1 MLPTTSHVIDSIT
14 SIAEDAKRYERI
26 PLHLQPLTRALLG
39 NAGFSA
45 VTGVSLVLGA
55 VPLSRWLEIPT
66 WLTAAVGVGL
76 LPFSLAVSVVA
87 RRPSLRTVRLV
98 IAADLVWVAGAAIV
112 ILGFP
117 QSMSTSGLW
126 VLGLVTVAVAGFAVL
141 QAVGLRRME
150 TAA

>member
-1 MLPTTSHVIDSIT
+1 MNS
-14 SIAEDAKRYERI
+14 K
-26 PLHLQPLTRALLG
+26 PLTRVLVA

-45 VTGVSLVLGA
+45 VTGASLAVGA
-55 VPLSRWLEIPT
+55 IPVSRWLEIPT
-66 WLTAAVGVGL
+66 WLTVAVGVGL

-87 RRPSLRTVRLV
+87 RRPSRRTVRLV

-112 ILGFP
+112 IVGFP

-141 QAVGLRRME
+141 QEVGLRRME

>member
-1 MLPTTSHVIDSIT
+1 MTST
-14 SIAEDAKRYERI
+14 GEDAKRYERNT
-26 PLHLQPLTRALLG
+26 LHSQPLARALLG
-39 NAGFSA
+39 NASFSA
-45 VTGVSLVLGA
+45 VTGVSLVVGA
-55 VPLSRWLEIPT
+55 APLSRWLEVPT

-112 ILGFP
+112 IAGFP
-117 QSMSTSGLW
+117 QSMSTAGLW
-126 VLGLVTVAVAGFAVL
+126 VLGLVTVAVAGFAVV
-141 QAVGLRRME
+141 QAVGLRHMD